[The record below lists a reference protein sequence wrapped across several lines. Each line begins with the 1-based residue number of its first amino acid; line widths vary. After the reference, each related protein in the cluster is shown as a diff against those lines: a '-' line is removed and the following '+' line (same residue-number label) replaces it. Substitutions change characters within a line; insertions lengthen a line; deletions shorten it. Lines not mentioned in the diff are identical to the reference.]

1 MSSDFLKSK
10 PEVAKKFAN
19 AWAKSIEF
27 IEKNPAEARQS
38 LLKNTLTPPDVVDTV
53 PIVKFV
59 MVSKI
64 TDKDVADFQKFIDFC
79 TSTNVLSDKVDVKQ
93 LLYKP

>member
-1 MSSDFLKSK
+1 M
-10 PEVAKKFAN
+10 
-19 AWAKSIEF
+19 
-27 IEKNPAEARQS
+27 
-38 LLKNTLTPPDVVDTV
+38 KNTLTPPDVVDTV

-59 MVSKI
+59 MMAKI
-64 TDKDVADFQKFIDFC
+64 TDKDIADFQKFIDFC